1 MKIVLEEE
9 WEREREKGEGEY
21 LGDDCAS
28 LGFFPSY
35 FKSVYLTTVGI
46 SIIGGQSQFYG
57 HRNLKVIP
65 GQRWRRFKVE
75 IWYALYWNSE
85 CNFVGWPRG
94 ALRTTIYIGTYIENS
109 DFFSFSFFFSSWS
122 QHAWGLDNLFSEV
135 GPESIRATL
144 LPMSNTRIRL
154 LIALRYKLCD
164 GMNWENFAYRVVNS
178 TK

>member
-1 MKIVLEEE
+1 
-9 WEREREKGEGEY
+9 

-109 DFFSFSFFFSSWS
+109 DFFLFFFFFLQLITARLRSRQSLFRGGSRINSSYIVAHEQYAHS
-122 QHAWGLDNLFSEV
+122 SFDRFEIQ
-135 GPESIRATL
+135 
-144 LPMSNTRIRL
+144 
-154 LIALRYKLCD
+154 
-164 GMNWENFAYRVVNS
+164 VVR
-178 TK
+178 